1 VTKPQKIGRSRAVCD
16 QSWLWIVG
24 PGMTQNDD
32 DEPMLKPD
40 GHRYEKPESRETTV
54 SKEVVYAVLAL
65 LVVIIAILIAT
76 GTVQIFPGG

>member
-1 VTKPQKIGRSRAVCD
+1 MSDD
-16 QSWLWIVG
+16 QE
-24 PGMTQNDD
+24 D
-32 DEPMLKPD
+32 PMLKPD

-54 SKEVVYAVLAL
+54 SKEIVYGVLGL